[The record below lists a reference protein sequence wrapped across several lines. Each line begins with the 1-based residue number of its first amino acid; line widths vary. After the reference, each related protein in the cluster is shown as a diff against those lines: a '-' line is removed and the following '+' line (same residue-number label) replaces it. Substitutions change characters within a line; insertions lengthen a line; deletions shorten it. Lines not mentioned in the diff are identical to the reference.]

1 MENEITELSAAL
13 GLLEDVLGSSFIKQE
28 VHKIGGWNPEAA
40 PGLHPLVLL
49 WYKTREDLGLAEL
62 TGCLPHSRWVQETLQ
77 IAELLQGIAG
87 QLDYPGLVEGLKDH
101 ESWLPTLDRIRELGC
116 RSN

>member
-1 MENEITELSAAL
+1 MENEVTKLSAAL
-13 GLLEDVLGSSFIKQE
+13 GLLEDALGSSFIKQE

-40 PGLHPLVLL
+40 PELHPLVLL

-62 TGCLPHSRWVQETLQ
+62 TGCLPHSRWVEETLQ

-87 QLDYPGLVEGLKDH
+87 HQDYPRLVEGLRNH
-101 ESWLPTLDRIRELGC
+101 YTWHYALDRIRELG
-116 RSN
+116 